1 MKSNKI
7 EGIKPFN
14 KFFFR
19 SCYYHQ
25 LIAGLASFG
34 ISYEDILMGSFV
46 FSEKNFKTNKCYAT
60 EYELEKNLGYKNIRC
75 NMTKNRLIQC
85 IDKKRP
91 VIVGVDCFYYESRPD
106 TFNKLHEP
114 HHVLVYGYDLEKEI
128 FNVVDP
134 NYRNSYVYVEKTVP
148 MESLLYANK
157 LFRYGFF
164 KRKKTCHLLVK
175 NGAERGGGIS
185 FLKQFETEKFEESKE
200 ASCTNLNELKLLI
213 GKDEDA
219 LKNMQVQISTYLQD
233 IKSFFSNISF
243 IEKFTDTQEKKLCV
257 SELVNGYANLISIFW
272 RMNDKNDFGFA
283 KRNFQHIAR
292 KIDGLIEKEAYVYKI
307 IEEGVKCL
315 LKK

>member
-91 VIVGVDCFYYESRPD
+91 VIVGVDCFYYESNALNPD
-106 TFNKLHEP
+106 FN
-114 HHVLVYGYDLEKEI
+114 G
-128 FNVVDP
+128 F
-134 NYRNSYVYVEKTVP
+134 
-148 MESLLYANK
+148 SLNRLSKAAASP
-157 LFRYGFF
+157 
-164 KRKKTCHLLVK
+164 KKY
-175 NGAERGGGIS
+175 
-185 FLKQFETEKFEESKE
+185 F
-200 ASCTNLNELKLLI
+200 
-213 GKDEDA
+213 
-219 LKNMQVQISTYLQD
+219 VQSRA
-233 IKSFFSNISF
+233 
-243 IEKFTDTQEKKLCV
+243 C
-257 SELVNGYANLISIFW
+257 
-272 RMNDKNDFGFA
+272 
-283 KRNFQHIAR
+283 
-292 KIDGLIEKEAYVYKI
+292 
-307 IEEGVKCL
+307 
-315 LKK
+315 